1 MIHSV
6 WIVKDGINFCN
17 INCNCID
24 IENNLITG
32 LFSAITAFVEPEI
45 SRNLNT
51 IQIGEF
57 KFFFLKK
64 LKIYIL

>member
-6 WIVKDGINFCN
+6 WIVKDGINLCN

-32 LFSAITAFVEPEI
+32 LFSAITAFVETEI

-51 IQIGEF
+51 I
-57 KFFFLKK
+57 
-64 LKIYIL
+64 